1 MNQTAAYL
9 NKHRTPIPTHL
20 PSLKVIGLGGGGC
33 NAVNRMIELGL
44 SGIDFIGANTD
55 HQALKSCLAPTK
67 IHLGPRTTRGLGA
80 GGNPKI
86 GQAAAEESRKEIERA
101 LAGADMV
108 FLTAG
113 MGGGTGT
120 GSISVA
126 ARIAREMGA
135 VTIAVVTTPFTFEMG
150 RRQRNASEGL
160 ALLRPYTDTLISI
173 PNDRLLFVAD
183 RKMSLDLAF
192 RLADDVLRQGVQGI
206 TELITESGLI
216 NVDFSHV
223 VNIMKLCGG
232 ALMAI
237 GQGSGDNKA
246 MKAVEQALHHPLLET
261 TSLEQAAGIL
271 VNFTAGSDL
280 GLFEVQEALN
290 YLQAQS
296 GNQADIVFGVTED
309 PRWQDRAQ
317 VILIVTGLGAVS
329 LEETFSKISRP
340 VAEVPLIINDPIEEP
355 DDSPVN
361 DYEPEP
367 PVAAYPPRRSNSS
380 PASTNLDLPAFLRK
394 GR

>member
-9 NKHRTPIPTHL
+9 TKQRTPIPTHR

-86 GQAAAEESRKEIERA
+86 GQAAAEESRKELERA

-150 RRQRNASEGL
+150 RRQRSASEGL

-223 VNIMKLCGG
+223 VNIMKLGGG

-237 GQGSGDNKA
+237 GQGSGENKA

-261 TSLEQAAGIL
+261 TSLEDAKGIL
-271 VNFTAGSDL
+271 VNITAGSDL

-290 YLQAQS
+290 YLQGQS

-317 VILIVTGLGAVS
+317 VILIVTGLGAVT
-329 LEETFSKISRP
+329 LEETISKISRP
-340 VAEVPLIINDPIEEP
+340 VVEVPLIIEDPVEDLH
-355 DDSPVN
+355 DDPV
-361 DYEPEP
+361 DEYTPEP
-367 PVAAYPPRRSNSS
+367 PVSAHPLRRSTSS